1 MSYRRTKN
9 SCCIVPLSLFFLCL
23 FAVAGHSQDS
33 PIQGRVVSWED
44 QSPLPFVHLRFD
56 SGHSGTTTNI
66 DGKFTLPGH
75 VKQIQFSY
83 IGFKPLTIT
92 LGSSVEEDWTVQLVP
107 DDNLLSTIEVRPGK
121 DPAYRIMQTVL
132 EHASEN
138 DPENLASYQYTSYH
152 KFWLTAEAVSEVKV
166 TGKAQISAKELE
178 KMQKRFEES
187 HMLLIETLS
196 KKKFLQPNH
205 ENEEIL
211 SSKVSG
217 LKKESF
223 FLLASQLQSFSIY
236 RENFSLLSKN
246 FLSPVS
252 KTALRNYSFILED
265 TLTIEKGDTVFLIR
279 FHPAKERNFEGL
291 KGFLHINT
299 NGYAVQSV
307 IVEPAIEDK
316 KEMFASVWQ
325 HYDRLDS
332 GRWFPSELNAAI
344 NFKMMTSFP
353 KDSLTK
359 KRKPLEL
366 SVTANSRTY
375 LYQREV
381 NLSLDPRAFPKY
393 GVTVAAESKDSLLA
407 NSGFRYIPLTSKD
420 SITYHYLDSLGEKQ
434 RLSQK
439 VKLLHS
445 LSKGNIPIG
454 VVSVNYTYLFGYNI
468 NEGYK
473 IGLGLETNRKLSKY
487 FATGAYFVYS
497 MKEGIFRHGEWLR
510 IYPTGYPDFKFE
522 LGYRD
527 MKKEYGETALLEEA
541 DLFEPEYFR
550 SLLVTHMYHA
560 KIYTAS
566 MEIRPVQPLNVRLFM
581 DKSNNFHDANG
592 TAKSTAWEPFQTT
605 RAGLQFRYSPGIAFL
620 SDTEELIQ
628 SSPPKSDIYLSVI
641 QGLKLLESDFQYT
654 KMEAKGKFQ
663 IRLSALGT
671 TSMMVRGGKIFRTAP
686 ATEWFNGYGSYA
698 SAFTLLAPYSFATMR
713 LNEFSADQFASLHI
727 RHSFGSGFIPPRSII
742 RPELVLTQNMGVG
755 SLQEKYSA
763 ATGAIDFKSGFYES
777 GIELNRILNT
787 SFIGLGFCTYYRYG
801 PYSLETSNLN
811 FAYKFSLSF
820 KL

>member
-9 SCCIVPLSLFFLCL
+9 SWYIVSLSLFFMCL
-23 FAVAGHSQDS
+23 FSLAGNSQTNTL
-33 PIQGRVVSWED
+33 QGHVVSWED

-56 SGHSGTTTNI
+56 TGNSGTTTNI
-66 DGKFTLPGH
+66 DGKFSIPNH
-75 VKQIQFSY
+75 VKMIEFSY

-92 LGSSVEEDWTVQLVP
+92 LGNTVEENWTVQLVP
-107 DDNLLSTIEVRPGK
+107 DENLLGTIEVHPGK
-121 DPAYRIMQTVL
+121 NPAYRIMQAVL
-132 EHASEN
+132 DHAPEN
-138 DPENLASYQYTSYH
+138 DPENLESYQYTSYR
-152 KFWLTAEAVSEVKV
+152 KFWLSADAASEVKLS
-166 TGKAQISAKELE
+166 GKAQISAKELE
-178 KMQKRFEES
+178 KMQKQFDES

-196 KKKFLQPNH
+196 RKKFLHPNH

-223 FLLASQLQSFSIY
+223 ILLSTQLQSFSIY
-236 RENFSLLSKN
+236 KENFSLLSRN

-252 KTALRNYSFILED
+252 KAAFKNYSFVLED
-265 TLTIEKGDTVFLIR
+265 TLSIEKGDTLFLIR
-279 FHPAKERNFEGL
+279 FYPAKERNFDGL
-291 KGFLHINT
+291 KGILHINT
-299 NGYAVQSV
+299 HGYAVQSV

-316 KEMFASVWQ
+316 KEIFASVWQ

-353 KDSLTK
+353 KDSLTR
-359 KRKPLEL
+359 KRKPVEL

-381 NLSLDPRAFPKY
+381 NLPLDPKSFPKY
-393 GVTVAAESKDSLLA
+393 GVTVSTESKDSLFEA
-407 NSGFRYIPLTSKD
+407 KGFRFIPLTAKD

-434 RLSQK
+434 RMSEK
-439 VKLLHS
+439 VRLLHA

-454 VVSVNYTYLFGYNI
+454 VISVNYTYLFGYNI

-527 MKKEYGETALLEEA
+527 MKKEYGETVLLEEA

-566 MEIRPVQPLNVRLFM
+566 VEIRPVQPLNVRLFL
-581 DKSNNFHDANG
+581 DKSNNFYDANG
-592 TAKSTAWEPFQTT
+592 TAKSAEWEPFQTT

-620 SDTEELIQ
+620 SNVEELIQ
-628 SSPPKSDIYLSVI
+628 SSPPTSDVYLTVV

-654 KMEAKGKFQ
+654 KMEAKGKFH

-671 TSMMVRGGKIFRTAP
+671 TSLMVRGGKIFRAAP

-698 SAFTLLAPYSFATMR
+698 SAFTLLAPYSFSTMR

-727 RHSFGSGFIPPRSII
+727 RHSFGSGFIPAQSLI
-742 RPELVLTQNMGVG
+742 RPELVLTQNLGIG
-755 SLQEKYSA
+755 LLQEDYSA
-763 ATGAIDFKSGFYES
+763 ATGATDFRKGFFES

-787 SFIGLGFCTYYRYG
+787 SSLGLGFGTYYRYG
-801 PYSLETSNLN
+801 PYRLETSKLN

-820 KL
+820 RM